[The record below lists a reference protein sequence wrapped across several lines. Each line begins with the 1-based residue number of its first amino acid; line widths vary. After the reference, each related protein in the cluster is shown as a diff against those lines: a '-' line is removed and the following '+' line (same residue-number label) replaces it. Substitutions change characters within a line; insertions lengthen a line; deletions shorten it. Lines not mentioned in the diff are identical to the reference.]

1 MSLSSQAR
9 ELYSRFDLKPE
20 QSEVIVGS
28 LFGDAS
34 LLWSRKDRVPNFY
47 ENHAM
52 GQIDYL
58 NWKAAMLGKP
68 DGVKIRLMTHGYSR
82 GKLIPYFQ
90 FRDRALLGFGPL
102 FYMTEAS
109 GRRKKVVTKEGLE
122 LLVGSP
128 LPLAVFY
135 QDDGEYNYYSNR
147 SILHTSDF
155 TMQENEMM
163 ATRFRELLGANVRV
177 GLKRKRYPTLLLS
190 SMATDRFIEI
200 VKPFVHKSMLY
211 KIDQN
216 IAHHIDRAI
225 AEKLIREYG
234 KKPAKQIAHEVD
246 LTIKE
251 IYVIAYRLH
260 LTERVGYIR
269 YRKVPL
275 IDDEKRYLVQNYR
288 KIPTRDIAKKLNT
301 SPDYIQQ
308 LAMKLGLTRGT
319 SKKNHPP

>member
-1 MSLSSQAR
+1 MYSQ
-9 ELYSRFDLKPE
+9 FDLKPE
-20 QSEVIVGS
+20 QTAVVVGS

-52 GQIDYL
+52 RQIDYL
-58 NWKAAMLGKP
+58 KWKAAMLGRP
-68 DGVKIRLMTHGYSR
+68 DSVKIRLMTHGYSK

-90 FRDRALLGFGPL
+90 FRDRALLGLEPL
-102 FYMTEAS
+102 FYRTEAN
-109 GRRKKVVTKEGLE
+109 GKRRKIVTRKGLE
-122 LLVGSP
+122 LLVASP
-128 LPLAVFY
+128 LSLAVFY
-135 QDDGEYNYYSNR
+135 QDDGEYNYYSNQ
-147 SILHTSDF
+147 SILYSSDF

-177 GLKRKRYPTLLLS
+177 GLKRKRYPKLLLS
-190 SMATDRFIEI
+190 TTATDRFIEI

-216 IAHHIDRAI
+216 IAHHVDRAI
-225 AEKLIREYG
+225 AEKLTREYG
-234 KKPAKQIAHEVD
+234 TKPAKQIAHEVG
-246 LTIKE
+246 LTIME
-251 IYVIAYRLH
+251 IYVIAHRLH
-260 LTERVGYIR
+260 LTEQVGYIR

-301 SPDYIQQ
+301 SPHYIWQ
-308 LAMKLGLTRGT
+308 LAIKLGLTRRIAK
-319 SKKNHPP
+319 KKNWP